1 MSEEKESQKEDIK
14 PLFITRLYDMYYEL
28 FELVAVVVLAI
39 LSVITVSEMSS
50 RESFSNNVSNKIA
63 SLNVDL
69 ANIAVSLTSNLDAK
83 INDAVYTER
92 KDATIKIEQ
101 FEELND
107 KVSTLITVGVDD
119 QSGVLKEL
127 IKSYQRATAR
137 FDETSSKS
145 ESELAQN
152 ILENLSSSYY
162 IGFIYEMRSDHL
174 LALSIISCSAL
185 GAMIFGL
192 RSGTRMN
199 VRTLT
204 SGLAT
209 GFIVYLALKGGQH
222 LFLLTSPDVRIPSNP
237 YSSAFLGL
245 LAGLFSDKAYKV
257 LSSLVDDLASRV
269 ENATNGNGNKS

>member
-1 MSEEKESQKEDIK
+1 MSEENKSEKKDIK
-14 PLFITRLYDMYYEL
+14 PLFITRLTHMYYEL
-28 FELVAVVVLAI
+28 FELVAVIVLAT
-39 LSVITVSEMSS
+39 LSVITVSEMAS

-69 ANIAVSLTSNLDAK
+69 ANIAVNLTSNLEVK
-83 INDAVYTER
+83 IDEVTYGER

-107 KVSTLITVGVDD
+107 KVLTLITVGVDD
-119 QSGVLKEL
+119 QFGVLKEL
-127 IKSYQRATAR
+127 IKSYQVVTAR
-137 FDETSSKS
+137 FDEMT
-145 ESELAQN
+145 SELVSVSN
-152 ILENLSSSYY
+152 MPENQSSPYY

-174 LALSIISCSAL
+174 LALSITSCSAL

-257 LSSLVDDLASRV
+257 LTALVDDLASRV
-269 ENATNGNGNKS
+269 ENTTNVDGNKS